1 MRYEDIHFLPESEL
15 KTPMGELKKRN
26 LDAVRTLDDEES
38 AKLWDYICA
47 NFEEAARWASIPEE
61 EPDEFDLEMLEEIK
75 NDPDCHIFAP
85 AEEVEAYLMGLPD
98 GEETA

>member
-1 MRYEDIHFLPESEL
+1 MRYEDIHFYPKPERDEL
-15 KTPMGELKKRN
+15 HRRN
-26 LDAVRTLDDEES
+26 ITAAKIMDNEE
-38 AKLWDYICA
+38 ATKLWDFISK
-47 NFEEAARWASIPEE
+47 NFQDVARVAMIEPE